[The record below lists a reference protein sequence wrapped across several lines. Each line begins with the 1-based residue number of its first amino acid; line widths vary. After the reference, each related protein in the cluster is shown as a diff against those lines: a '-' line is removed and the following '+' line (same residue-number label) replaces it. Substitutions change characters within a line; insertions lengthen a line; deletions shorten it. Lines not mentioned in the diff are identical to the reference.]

1 MNFNQI
7 ALQTMNDNEAAEKLL
22 ELFFEPVA
30 TAVLAIPLG
39 LVSVDPQHPK
49 GDELGREFANA
60 VAALRLDTMRD
71 ARTGS
76 AVGDLIADK
85 GRELWD
91 EGRIGAQLESIDLAI
106 STVEDEEIS
115 LSIRDTMLL
124 FAASKLRNA
133 YGAVFGGC

>member
-85 GRELWD
+85 GRELW
-91 EGRIGAQLESIDLAI
+91 
-106 STVEDEEIS
+106 
-115 LSIRDTMLL
+115 
-124 FAASKLRNA
+124 
-133 YGAVFGGC
+133 AVSYTHLTLPTKA